1 MIKFRGYCKVL
12 AFPPHSKTSSFDEA
26 LVNFL
31 FKATKRGASLV
42 IVITSC
48 KVNGEGKEQVMIEA
62 VSFHLLSIITGTR
75 RVSLY
80 HYPSV
85 MLSYVWVVL

>member
-62 VSFHLLSIITGTR
+62 VSFHLLRARSIVNRIFSPLEEREDTT
-75 RVSLY
+75 
-80 HYPSV
+80 
-85 MLSYVWVVL
+85 